1 MKIRVQVK
9 PQRKQN
15 LVEQTNNGLTVQLR
29 VSAVDGKA
37 NAALVCVLAEHYGVR
52 KSDVRIVTGQ
62 TSRIKLVEVAKDP
75 D

>member
-15 LVEQTNNGLTVQLR
+15 LVEETDDGVSVQLR
-29 VSAVDGKA
+29 AAAVDGKA

-52 KSDVRIVTGQ
+52 KSDVQIVTGQ
-62 TSRIKLVEVAKDP
+62 TSRIKLVEIAKDP